1 MKVCDIMTKR
11 VHTTAPNI
19 SLRECARVLEKTRV
33 NGLVVTE
40 EKKVVGV
47 ITKTDIFKAIL
58 PRYPE
63 NIEEEWSMSDIE
75 YIKDRVR
82 KLFEMKVRDIMGS
95 PPITVSC
102 DVPVIR
108 VGSIMLLRRVK
119 QIPVVEKG
127 KLVGIVTLT
136 DIISKALRKIKS
148 PKGPRSQKKA
158 DQWNPES

>member
-1 MKVCDIMTKR
+1 MKVGDIMTKR

-19 SLRECARVLEKTRV
+19 SLRECARVLERTRV

-40 EKKVVGV
+40 GKKVVGV

-63 NIEEEWSMSDIE
+63 NIEEERSMSDVE
-75 YIKDRVR
+75 YIKERVS
-82 KLFEMKVRDIMGS
+82 KLFEMKAKDIMGS
-95 PPITVSC
+95 PPITVSG

-108 VGSIMLLRRVK
+108 AGSIMLLRRVK

-136 DIISKALRKIKS
+136 DIISKALKKIKS
-148 PKGPRSQKKA
+148 RKGATSQAKA
-158 DQWNPES
+158 ERWNPES